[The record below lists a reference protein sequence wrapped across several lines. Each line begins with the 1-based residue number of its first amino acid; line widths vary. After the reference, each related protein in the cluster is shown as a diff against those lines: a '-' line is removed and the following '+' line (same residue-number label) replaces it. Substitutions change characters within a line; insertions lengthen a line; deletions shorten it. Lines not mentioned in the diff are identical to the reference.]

1 MRLIIDPLT
10 VTIHQRGNPT
20 QNVGSEDEL
29 ATPYDD
35 DSKEDSTWKTNKGKV
50 TVSVMESM
58 LISDLP

>member
-1 MRLIIDPLT
+1 M
-10 VTIHQRGNPT
+10 TIHQRGNPT
-20 QNVGSEDEL
+20 QNVGSENEL

-35 DSKEDSTWKTNKGKV
+35 DSDEDSKRKINKGKV